1 LQIRVILIQV
11 SLVAFWGK
19 LKELKELARY
29 ARFGK
34 LKDDS
39 YCNWIACLKAY
50 RIPKSIV
57 L

>member
-1 LQIRVILIQV
+1 MIIVVLIDET
-11 SLVAFWGK
+11 SITDIWK
-19 LKELKELARY
+19 LKKLKELARY

-39 YCNWIACLKAY
+39 FAARLATECAPH
-50 RIPKSIV
+50 PKGIV